1 MYDRYLIQPGEDI
14 NSIAKKFNID
24 EFTLMDINNISDRK
38 SFIEGREIIVPKN
51 KDKYFSYYKIEK
63 GDTLYAIGRKYNIN
77 PKLLALLNGLNMN
90 DYIYP
95 DEEILIPKDN
105 YSYYVT
111 AEGDTISTVAN
122 KFKTSVSDMVDNNET
137 IYLLPEQLLV
147 KKN

>member
-1 MYDRYLIQPGEDI
+1 MYDRYLIQKGEDI
-14 NSIAKKFNID
+14 SSISKKFNTNEDTI
-24 EFTLMDINNISDRK
+24 MDINNISDP
-38 SFIEGREIIVPKN
+38 SFYNEGREIIVPNN

-77 PKLLALLNGLNMN
+77 PKLLALLNGLNME

-95 DEEILIPKDN
+95 NEEILIPKDN

-111 AEGDTISTVAN
+111 ASGDTISQVAN
-122 KFKTSVSDMVDNNET
+122 KFNVSVAELVANNEI

>member
-1 MYDRYLIQPGEDI
+1 
-14 NSIAKKFNID
+14 
-24 EFTLMDINNISDRK
+24 MD
-38 SFIEGREIIVPKN
+38 
-51 KDKYFSYYKIEK
+51 
-63 GDTLYAIGRKYNIN
+63 
-77 PKLLALLNGLNMN
+77 